1 MILKYGK
8 LMKFQW
14 KIYISIY
21 FIMSKMNGFIV
32 QVYFLI
38 WKLKLFP
45 CWRQTLLIHLVSIKK
60 DNMRSKLFSS
70 EVIYDL
76 IYLLGFFLTWWLRT
90 HLCKVDLRIFSRES
104 DQRIRVENKS
114 EENHDKWLK
123 KNLLSVWGKLK
134 INKLPLFSSM
144 CGECASTKLKGAHA

>member
-1 MILKYGK
+1 MGKKSFHRKTFSSRTLMILKYGK

-76 IYLLGFFLTWWLRT
+76 IHLLGFFWLDGLEHIYVKWIWEYSHERAINAFELRT
-90 HLCKVDLRIFSRES
+90 RARKIMTNDWRKICCLFG
-104 DQRIRVENKS
+104 EN
-114 EENHDKWLK
+114 
-123 KNLLSVWGKLK
+123 
-134 INKLPLFSSM
+134 
-144 CGECASTKLKGAHA
+144 